1 MSWFHI
7 ELNNWLTI
15 YIYIFATENLG
26 NSNLGSLYSDFFFL
40 HFFSFQPMIQKIGS
54 FHSFAINTSRASKSR
69 ISRRRKKKRLLGV
82 RGMAGWVRREVWMQ
96 VRCEEQELPAVPR
109 LRSFSPAEAQ
119 KMSLPLPLSQ
129 NAIRLKISFNLEP
142 CRV

>member
-40 HFFSFQPMIQKIGS
+40 HFFPFQPMIQKIGS

-69 ISRRRKKKRLLGV
+69 ISRRRKKKKAVGGPGHGRVGEKGGV
-82 RGMAGWVRREVWMQ
+82 DPGAMRGAGAAG
-96 VRCEEQELPAVPR
+96 CPSPAV
-109 LRSFSPAEAQ
+109 L
-119 KMSLPLPLSQ
+119 LPS
-129 NAIRLKISFNLEP
+129 
-142 CRV
+142 